1 MQIPLPVDLKIEF
14 CLNRLVFSA
23 EPSGE
28 TDESGDSRG
37 GEEAAWRDK
46 AEDIFGGNQ
55 LRSQGLFDLRFD
67 FIHGI
72 C

>member
-1 MQIPLPVDLKIEF
+1 MQIPLPADLKFEF
-14 CLNRLVFSA
+14 CLNRLIFSA
-23 EPSGE
+23 EPSGG

-55 LRSQGLFDLRFD
+55 LHRQGLFDLRVD
-67 FIHGI
+67 FIH
-72 C
+72 